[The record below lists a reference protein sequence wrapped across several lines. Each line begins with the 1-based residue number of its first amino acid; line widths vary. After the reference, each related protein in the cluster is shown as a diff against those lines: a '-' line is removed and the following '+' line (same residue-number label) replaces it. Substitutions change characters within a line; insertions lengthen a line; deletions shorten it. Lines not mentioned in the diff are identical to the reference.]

1 MKVAFDT
8 VFRRFCGYNNFSS
21 ASKMFV
27 ENRVDNFETGMI
39 DREDLFMGSV
49 KGQMPKKQFSRLLDE
64 HCGMV
69 KFWITTSVYAVMN

>member
-8 VFRRFCGYNNFSS
+8 VFRRFCGYNKFSS
-21 ASKMFV
+21 ASKMW
-27 ENRVDNFETGMI
+27 VDNFETGMI